1 MKHLTI
7 NISEELH
14 TRLKVICT
22 LDGKDM
28 TEVVLKL
35 VEDYVNAAEKRKLIV
50 FPKTKNSNQEK

>member
-1 MKHLTI
+1 MKRLTM

-28 TEVVLKL
+28 TETVLKL
-35 VEDYVNAAEKRKLIV
+35 VEDYVKTAEKRKLIV
-50 FPKTKNSNQEK
+50 FPKIKK